1 MKSHPLLTFALA
13 SIAIAQ
19 VPTLPP
25 LTENSQVIVQLCRR
39 NADVAL
45 MGAVFFPE
53 RADYF
58 QGKHDALMDAAE
70 WLQDYL
76 PREYPGFYVP
86 PIGTPTTPTP
96 TPQPPRRIPI
106 PRQPHQ
112 P

>member
-19 VPTLPP
+19 VPGPALPP
-25 LTENSQVIVQLCRR
+25 LTEDSQVIIQLCRR

-58 QGKHDALMDAAE
+58 QGQHDALIAASE

-76 PREYPGFYVP
+76 PREYPGFALPTPPQPEPKRPIVP
-86 PIGTPTTPTP
+86 PRNTLEP
-96 TPQPPRRIPI
+96 
-106 PRQPHQ
+106 
-112 P
+112 